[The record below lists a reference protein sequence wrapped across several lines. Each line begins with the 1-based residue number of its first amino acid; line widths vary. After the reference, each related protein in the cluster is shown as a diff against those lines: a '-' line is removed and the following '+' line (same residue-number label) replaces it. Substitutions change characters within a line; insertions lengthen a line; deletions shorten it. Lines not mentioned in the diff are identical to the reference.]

1 MKSLRGVT
9 PKGESMK
16 PGDLPEEP
24 DETAGEPKAA
34 PAPGLPISEDEY
46 RRLKKV
52 AEHGRGPRVEEAQE
66 DHPKGKG
73 KARNQLTQ
81 PQNSAKKEK
90 NNGEEKDTHQRDGG
104 AKQ

>member
-34 PAPGLPISEDEY
+34 PAPGLPISEEEY
-46 RRLKKV
+46 KRLKEI
-52 AEHGRGPRVEEAQE
+52 AEHGGGPGVEEAQE
-66 DHPKGKG
+66 EHQREKQER
-73 KARNQLTQ
+73 ATRRSQ
-81 PQNSAKKEK
+81 PPNRAKKEK
-90 NNGEEKDTHQRDGG
+90 NNGEEKDIPQRDGR

>member
-34 PAPGLPISEDEY
+34 PAPGLPISEEEY
-46 RRLKKV
+46 RRLKEI
-52 AEHGRGPRVEEAQE
+52 AEHGGGPGVEEAQE
-66 DHPKGKG
+66 DHPKGKAE
-73 KARNQLTQ
+73 ARNRAQ
-81 PQNSAKKEK
+81 PTPKPCKK
-90 NNGEEKDTHQRDGG
+90 GEE
-104 AKQ
+104 